1 MASGPAI
8 GIDLGTTYSCAAIV
22 QDGRPQVIRS
32 KLGYTTIPSVVTFNK
47 QGDAVVG
54 VPAERRMVLEPK
66 ETIYGSK
73 RLIGR
78 TFLSGVKKRFQ
89 PHFQYE
95 LVSDDDGFV
104 AAQMGDRTV
113 QLVDVASMILDEI
126 RKNAHTALGKPATR
140 AVVTVPAYFNDNQ
153 RAFVREAGK
162 RAGLDVLRILN
173 EPTAA
178 ALAYGIDRGESKR
191 LLVFDLG
198 GGTFD
203 VSILELDGNV
213 FTVRGVDGDS
223 FLGGIDF
230 DRRLMDLLLERIC
243 DSTGRTVELSPVGR
257 ERLRREAQEAKHQ
270 LSVQQQVFI
279 RIPSLILADGSMV
292 DVAEK
297 ISRQEL
303 EEATAELV
311 DLVMSVVRR
320 SMDRLSL
327 RAADIDE
334 VLLVGGQTRMPM
346 LHEKI
351 RQFFGKEPSKRVHP
365 DEVVAMGAAIAAHS
379 HDRPDAVTLRDVVAI
394 PIGITDPNGYF
405 MPVVPRNAPIP
416 DQFPVKVR
424 IPPNYR
430 SFKMAVFQGT
440 RSHAFDNEYLGAL
453 TLDELQPSEH
463 SLECD
468 LLFKLDEEC
477 LLTVQATIAELGIDK
492 DVTLATQQTPDE
504 VLEEMGRERVQVSI
518 PQTMRVARAAQYRS
532 TMPTT
537 TPTAKM
543 PRHYTGTARKRQ
555 TTGFFSKVVKWF
567 TGG

>member
-1 MASGPAI
+1 MATGPAI

-32 KLGYTTIPSVVTFNK
+32 KLGYTTIPSVVTFNN
-47 QGDAVVG
+47 QGESVVG

-66 ETIYGSK
+66 ETVYGSK

-95 LVSDDDGFV
+95 LVRDEDGFV
-104 AAQMGDRTV
+104 AAQLGERTV
-113 QLVDVASMILDEI
+113 SLVDVSSLILDEI
-126 RKNAHTALGKPATR
+126 RKNAHASLGKPATR
-140 AVVTVPAYFNDNQ
+140 AVVTVPAYFNENQ
-153 RAFVREAGK
+153 RAFVRESAK

-178 ALAYGIDRGESKR
+178 ALAYGIDRGENKR

-230 DRRLMDLLLERIC
+230 DRRLMDLLMERI
-243 DSTGRTVELSPVGR
+243 SEHNRKKLELSAVGR

-279 RIPSLILADGSMV
+279 RIPSLILADGSMI

-297 ISRQEL
+297 VSRQEL
-303 EEATAELV
+303 EEATRELV

-334 VLLVGGQTRMPM
+334 ILLVGGQTRMPM
-346 LHEKI
+346 LHEEI
-351 RQFFGKEPSKRVHP
+351 RKLFGKEPSKRVHP

-424 IPPNYR
+424 VPPHYR
-430 SFKMAVFQGT
+430 SFKMAVFQGN
-440 RSHAFDNEYLGAL
+440 RSHAFDNEYLGTL
-453 TLDELQPSEH
+453 TIDGMQPSDQ
-463 SLECD
+463 SLDCD
-468 LLFKLDEEC
+468 LVFKLNEEC

-492 DVTLATQQTPDE
+492 NVTLATQQTPDE
-504 VLEEMGRERVQVSI
+504 VLEEMGRERVTVSI

-532 TMPTT
+532 VMPST
-537 TPTAKM
+537 TPTTKM
-543 PRHYTGTARKRQ
+543 PRHYTGTARRRQ
-555 TTGFFSKVVKWF
+555 TTGVFSRLFKWVL
-567 TGG
+567 GR

>member
-1 MASGPAI
+1 MASGPVI

-32 KLGYTTIPSVVTFNK
+32 KLGYTTVPSVVTFNK

-78 TFLSGVKKRFQ
+78 TFLAGVKKRFQ

-104 AAQMGDRTV
+104 AAQIGEHTV

-153 RAFVREAGK
+153 RAFVREAGQ

-178 ALAYGIDRGESKR
+178 ALAYGIDRGENKR

-230 DRRLMDLLLERIC
+230 DRRLMDLLLERI
-243 DSTGRTVELSPVGR
+243 TGRSGGRPRPPLPRPARGRRRRGCRGGCPWLSAGR
-257 ERLRREAQEAKHQ
+257 RPPPATWPGRSRGSSAASAPRRA
-270 LSVQQQVFI
+270 
-279 RIPSLILADGSMV
+279 
-292 DVAEK
+292 
-297 ISRQEL
+297 
-303 EEATAELV
+303 
-311 DLVMSVVRR
+311 RR
-320 SMDRLSL
+320 CSP
-327 RAADIDE
+327 A
-334 VLLVGGQTRMPM
+334 
-346 LHEKI
+346 
-351 RQFFGKEPSKRVHP
+351 
-365 DEVVAMGAAIAAHS
+365 
-379 HDRPDAVTLRDVVAI
+379 
-394 PIGITDPNGYF
+394 
-405 MPVVPRNAPIP
+405 
-416 DQFPVKVR
+416 
-424 IPPNYR
+424 
-430 SFKMAVFQGT
+430 
-440 RSHAFDNEYLGAL
+440 
-453 TLDELQPSEH
+453 
-463 SLECD
+463 
-468 LLFKLDEEC
+468 
-477 LLTVQATIAELGIDK
+477 
-492 DVTLATQQTPDE
+492 
-504 VLEEMGRERVQVSI
+504 
-518 PQTMRVARAAQYRS
+518 
-532 TMPTT
+532 
-537 TPTAKM
+537 
-543 PRHYTGTARKRQ
+543 
-555 TTGFFSKVVKWF
+555 
-567 TGG
+567 